1 MNWNTLRD
9 VVEIAEQKSFSKAA
23 RKLYLAQPSLSQS
36 IRALEQ
42 ELGTPLFDRTR
53 SPLRLTYAGELFA
66 KWAKESLRS
75 QEQTVR
81 RIADVAEGVR
91 TRLVVGVSFSRS
103 AYLFPG
109 VMAQFRRER
118 PNCSVILVERPT
130 SLLSQED
137 NLDLLIDVPHDESL
151 LDTSVLLAEERLL
164 LAVPPNLAGS
174 VRPSGGD
181 FPSVSLADFSDQP
194 FVLLSEDQMLRQICF
209 SLCAQEGFVPQ
220 IALECRSLQTAH
232 AMAEAGVGVTLVPE
246 LFVRHAVRDRTMCYC
261 VMQGHPA
268 VRKLA
273 VTYRSDR
280 YLSEDARILIGL
292 LQKLL
297 R

>member
-1 MNWNTLRD
+1 MNWNTLRY
-9 VVEIAEQKSFSKAA
+9 VVEIAEQKSFSKW
-23 RKLYLAQPSLSQS
+23 RRGKLYLAQPSLSQS

-53 SPLRLTYAGELFA
+53 SPLGLTYAGELFT

-81 RIADVAEGVR
+81 RIADVAEGVC

-118 PNCSVILVERPT
+118 PNCSVILVEQPT

-151 LDTSVLLAEERLL
+151 LDTSVLLTEERLL

-174 VRPSGGD
+174 VQPSGGD
-181 FPSVSLADFSDQP
+181 FSAVSLADFSDQP
-194 FVLLSEDQMLRQICF
+194 FVLLSEDQMLRHVCF

-220 IALECRSLQTAH
+220 IALKCRSLQTAH

-246 LFVRHAVRDRTMCYC
+246 LFGPPC
-261 VMQGHPA
+261 GP
-268 VRKLA
+268 
-273 VTYRSDR
+273 
-280 YLSEDARILIGL
+280 
-292 LQKLL
+292 
-297 R
+297 

>member
-1 MNWNTLRD
+1 MNWNTLRY

-53 SPLRLTYAGELFA
+53 SPLGLTYAGEMFT

-81 RIADVAEGVR
+81 RIADVAEGVC

-109 VMAQFRRER
+109 VMAQFRLER
-118 PNCSVILVERPT
+118 PNCSVILVEQPT

-151 LDTSVLLAEERLL
+151 LDTSVLLTEERLL
-164 LAVPPNLAGS
+164 LAVPPNLAGF
-174 VRPSGGD
+174 VQPSGGD
-181 FPSVSLADFSDQP
+181 FSVVSLADFSDQP
-194 FVLLSEDQMLRQICF
+194 FVLLSEDQMLRHVCF
-209 SLCAQEGFVPQ
+209 APSISVP
-220 IALECRSLQTAH
+220 IGMLYTHSNRWRRSL
-232 AMAEAGVGVTLVPE
+232 VGGEP
-246 LFVRHAVRDRTMCYC
+246 M
-261 VMQGHPA
+261 
-268 VRKLA
+268 
-273 VTYRSDR
+273 
-280 YLSEDARILIGL
+280 
-292 LQKLL
+292 
-297 R
+297 